1 MTRPRKIDPAE
12 AALIS
17 QHIRETLGFLEEII
31 DDPTRI
37 DHLPTGST
45 LDFRVI
51 WVRDE
56 RIRLTAYRPSGSD
69 EPWSARVTF
78 HEPLSERLAVTS
90 PGRAPAMWDA
100 VTTGETADEAFDA
113 LEAALRAEAADHLP
127 LPARQRR

>member
-1 MTRPRKIDPAE
+1 MTIRHELDPDE
-12 AALIS
+12 VALIT
-17 QHIRETLGFLEEII
+17 RNLRDTLDFVAEVI
-31 DDPTRI
+31 DDPTRM

>member
-1 MTRPRKIDPAE
+1 MTTRHKLNPDE
-12 AALIS
+12 AARITRDL
-17 QHIRETLGFLEEII
+17 RDTLDFVAEVI
-31 DDPTRI
+31 DDPTRM

-78 HEPLSERLAVTS
+78 HEPVSERLGSTS
-90 PGRAPAMWDA
+90 PDLTPAMWDT

-113 LEAALRAEAADHLP
+113 LEAALRAPAADHRP
-127 LPARQRR
+127 LPAPQRR